1 MSKDSPSTAALTPM
15 MRQYMELKR
24 QRPDAILFFRMG
36 DFYEMFGDDAITAS
50 KTLNIAL
57 TSRDKGSESQVP
69 MCGVP
74 HHAVEGYLAKMIRSG
89 FKVAVCDQMEDPRFA
104 KGIVKREIT
113 RVVTPGAVME
123 PALLEDRSH
132 NFLAAVAP
140 GRRGFGL
147 AAADVSTG
155 LVSVMEFTGDHSI
168 GDLENELDRL
178 DARQILAPNSVEEM
192 SPPLARVLT
201 AFGGAVDKVE
211 NWTFD
216 RETARSV
223 LLERFR
229 VANLDGFGLEDM
241 DLATS
246 AAGAVV
252 HYLAETQ
259 KGAIAHLNRIVVKN
273 PSDHMLLDPAT
284 RRNLELARNI
294 MDGGREG
301 SLLGLLDET
310 ATPMGGRIL
319 KEWLLAPLTGVDS
332 IRERQETVRAFHQN
346 APMRESVRT
355 ALTGLGD
362 MERAVGRAVGPNC
375 SPRDLLALK
384 EALSRL
390 PALRESVEPLETSIG
405 GAWKSMWE
413 DTGELAALLTRAVAP
428 NAPAHARDGGV
439 IREGF
444 DPRLDELRSVQKDAR
459 GLIMKL
465 EEQERARSG
474 ISNLKIKFNKVFG
487 YFFEVTRRQA
497 ETVPAEWMRKQS
509 LVNAERFVSPA
520 LKELEDKIQNA
531 EEHALDLELALFSEV
546 KARAAE
552 NVRQAQTMAVI
563 AGEIDVYS
571 ALAHVAKSR
580 GYVEPVVDD
589 EGVIEIKG
597 GRHPVLERVGL
608 TERFTPNDAY
618 LDGETSVISIIT
630 GPNMAGKSTFIRQVA
645 LICLLAQ
652 TGAYVPAD
660 SARIG
665 VCDRIFTRVGAQ
677 DHLQK
682 GRSTFMVEMNET
694 ALILHNATPKSLIV
708 LDEIGRGTST
718 FDGISIAWA
727 VAEHIRKT
735 GARTLFA
742 THYHELAELA
752 DSMPGVK
759 NLSVAVREWNDEII
773 FLRKIVEG
781 GADKSYGIQVARLAG
796 LPREVI
802 SRAGE
807 ILTQLE
813 ANEIDASGH
822 PKLKAS
828 GAQIQPVYQLSLF
841 SPYTSE
847 VEDELKKLDVNNLT
861 PIEALNKV
869 AEWRKKLSGK

>member
-1 MSKDSPSTAALTPM
+1 MTAPLTPM
-15 MRQYMELKR
+15 MRQYMDLKR

-36 DFYEMFGDDAITAS
+36 DFYEMFGEDAVTAS
-50 KTLNIAL
+50 KVLNIAL
-57 TSRDKGSESQVP
+57 TTRDKGSESQVP

-74 HHAVEGYLAKMIRSG
+74 HHAVEGYLAKMIRG
-89 FKVAVCDQMEDPRFA
+89 GYKVAVCDQMEDPRFA

-123 PALLEDRSH
+123 PALLDDRSH

-155 LVSVMEFTGDHSI
+155 LVSVMEFTGDNAI

-178 DARQILAPNSVEEM
+178 DTRQILVPSSVNET
-192 SPPLARVLT
+192 SPQLARVLA
-201 AFGGAVDKVE
+201 AFGDAVDKVE
-211 NWTFD
+211 DWTFD
-216 RETARSV
+216 RETARRV

-229 VANLDGFGLEDM
+229 VANLDGFGLEEM

-252 HYLAETQ
+252 HYLSETQ
-259 KGAIAHLNRIVVKN
+259 KGAIAHLNRIIVKN
-273 PSDHMLLDPAT
+273 PSDHMLLDHAT

-301 SLLGLLDET
+301 SLLSLLDET

-319 KEWLLAPLTGVDS
+319 KEWILAPLTRVEA
-332 IRERQETVRAFHQN
+332 IRERQETVRGFFEN
-346 APMRESVRT
+346 RTMRDSARET
-355 ALTGLGD
+355 LAGLGD
-362 MERAVGRAVGPNC
+362 MERAVGRVAGTNC

-384 EALSRL
+384 EALLRL
-390 PALRESVEPLETSIG
+390 PALREAVEPLATSIG
-405 GAWKSMWE
+405 RAWKAIWE
-413 DTGELAALLTRAVAP
+413 DMGETAQLLASAVSPTAP
-428 NAPAHARDGGV
+428 VHARDGGV

-444 DPRLDELRSVQKDAR
+444 DPRLDELRSTQKDAR

-474 ISNLKIKFNKVFG
+474 ITNLKIKFNRVFG

-497 ETVPAEWMRKQS
+497 ETVPTEWMRKQS

-531 EEHALDLELALFSEV
+531 EEHALDLELSLFAQV
-546 KARAAE
+546 KGKVAQ
-552 NVRQAQTMAVI
+552 NVQQAQTMAVI

-571 ALAHVAKSR
+571 TLAHVAR
-580 GYVEPVVDD
+580 TRAYVEPVVDD
-589 EGVIEIKG
+589 SGVIEIKA
-597 GRHPVLERVGL
+597 GRHPALERAGL

-618 LDGETSVISIIT
+618 LDGESAMISIIT

-694 ALILHNATPKSLIV
+694 ALILHNATAKSLIV

-727 VAEHIRKT
+727 VAEHIHKI

-802 SRAGE
+802 TRAGE

-828 GAQIQPVYQLSLF
+828 GAQAQPVYQLSLF

-847 VEDELKKLDVNNLT
+847 VEDELKKLDINNLT
-861 PIEALNKV
+861 PVEALNKI
-869 AEWRKKLSGK
+869 AEWKKKLKG

>member
-1 MSKDSPSTAALTPM
+1 MSALTPM
-15 MRQYMELKR
+15 MRQYTDLKR

-36 DFYEMFGDDAITAS
+36 DFYEMFGEDAVTAS
-50 KTLNIAL
+50 KVLNIAL
-57 TSRDKGSESQVP
+57 TTRDKGSESQVP

-74 HHAVEGYLAKMIRSG
+74 HHAVEGYLAKMIRG
-89 FKVAVCDQMEDPRFA
+89 GYKVAVCDQMEDPRFA

-123 PALLEDRSH
+123 PALLDDRSH
-132 NFLAAVAP
+132 NFLAAIAP

-155 LVSVMEFTGDHSI
+155 LVSVMEFTGDNAIS
-168 GDLENELDRL
+168 DLENELDRL
-178 DARQILAPNSVEEM
+178 DARQILAPSSVNEI
-192 SPPLARVLT
+192 SPPLARVLG

-211 NWTFD
+211 DWTFD

-223 LLERFR
+223 LLERFK
-229 VANLDGFGLEDM
+229 VANLDGFGLEEM
-241 DLATS
+241 GLATS

-273 PSDHMLLDPAT
+273 PSDHMLLDHAT

-301 SLLGLLDET
+301 SLLSLLDET

-319 KEWLLAPLTGVDS
+319 KEWILAPLTGVEA
-332 IRERQETVRAFHQN
+332 IRERQETVRAFFEN
-346 APMRESVRT
+346 GAMRDCARET
-355 ALTGLGD
+355 LAGLGD
-362 MERAVGRAVGPNC
+362 MERAVGRVAGPNC

-384 EALSRL
+384 EALLRL
-390 PALRESVEPLETSIG
+390 PALREAVEPLATFIG
-405 GAWKSMWE
+405 GVWKSIWE
-413 DTGELAALLTRAVAP
+413 EMGETAQLLTSAVSP

-439 IREGF
+439 IRAGY
-444 DPRLDELRSVQKDAR
+444 DSQLDELRSVQKDAR

-474 ISNLKIKFNKVFG
+474 IANLKIKFNRVFG

-531 EEHALDLELALFSEV
+531 EEHALDLELSLFAQV
-546 KARAAE
+546 RAKAAE

-571 ALAHVAKSR
+571 TLAHVAKSR

-589 EGVIEIKG
+589 SGVIEIKA
-597 GRHPVLERVGL
+597 GRHPALERAGL

-618 LDGETSVISIIT
+618 LDGEAAMISIIT

-694 ALILHNATPKSLIV
+694 ALILHNATAKSLIV

-727 VAEHIRKT
+727 VAEHIRKI

-802 SRAGE
+802 TRAGE

-813 ANEIDASGH
+813 ANEIDADGH

-828 GAQIQPVYQLSLF
+828 GAQAQPVYQLNLF

-847 VEDELKKLDVNNLT
+847 VEDELKKLDVNSMT
-861 PIEALNKV
+861 PVEALNKI
-869 AEWRKKLSGK
+869 AEWRKKLAGG

>member
-1 MSKDSPSTAALTPM
+1 MSAPLTPM
-15 MRQYMELKR
+15 MRQYMDLKR

-36 DFYEMFGDDAITAS
+36 DFYEMFGEDAVTAS
-50 KTLNIAL
+50 KILNIAL
-57 TSRDKGSESQVP
+57 TTRDKGSESQVP

-89 FKVAVCDQMEDPRFA
+89 YKVAVCDQMEDPRFA

-155 LVSVMEFTGDHSI
+155 LVWVMEFTGDNAI

-178 DARQILAPNSVEEM
+178 EARQILAPNSVNEI
-192 SPPLARVLT
+192 SPPLARVLG
-201 AFGGAVDKVE
+201 AFGGVVDRVE
-211 NWTFD
+211 DWTFD

-229 VANLDGFGLEDM
+229 VANLDGFGLTEM

-273 PSDHMLLDPAT
+273 PSDHMLLDQAT

-310 ATPMGGRIL
+310 VTPMGGRIL
-319 KEWLLAPLTGVDS
+319 KEWILAPLTGVTA
-332 IRERQETVRAFHQN
+332 IRERQETVRAFFEN
-346 APMRESVRT
+346 SPMMDSARET
-355 ALTGLGD
+355 MTGLGD
-362 MERAVGRAVGPNC
+362 MERAVGRAAGPNC

-384 EALSRL
+384 EALLRL
-390 PALRESVEPLETSIG
+390 PALRSALEPLETSIG
-405 GAWKSMWE
+405 SAWKSMWE
-413 DTGELAALLTRAVAP
+413 EMGELAALLTRAVSP

-439 IREGF
+439 IREGY
-444 DPRLDELRSVQKDAR
+444 DQRLDELRSIQKDAR
-459 GLIMKL
+459 GLILKL

-474 ISNLKIKFNKVFG
+474 IANLKIKYNRVFG

-497 ETVPAEWMRKQS
+497 ESVPTEWMRKQS

-531 EEHALDLELALFSEV
+531 EEHALDLELALFTDV
-546 KARAAE
+546 RASVAQ

-571 ALAHVAKSR
+571 TLAHVAKTR

-589 EGVIEIKG
+589 SGVIEITA
-597 GRHPVLERVGL
+597 GRHPALERAGL

-618 LDGETSVISIIT
+618 LDGESAMISIIT

-694 ALILHNATPKSLIV
+694 ALILHNATARSLIV

-727 VAEHIRKT
+727 VAEHIHKI

-802 SRAGE
+802 TRAGE

-813 ANEIDASGH
+813 ANEIDADGH

-828 GAQIQPVYQLSLF
+828 GAQSQPVYQLSLF

-847 VEDELKKLDVNNLT
+847 VEDELKILDVNTLT
-861 PIEALNKV
+861 PIEALNKI
-869 AEWRKKLSGK
+869 AQWRKKLKG